1 MLHKPRGSL
10 MTAEQKV
17 PRKKVPTYHTF
28 FFRLLICRLRPGICV
43 FQFFDVAEVAI
54 INKMI

>member
-1 MLHKPRGSL
+1 

-17 PRKKVPTYHTF
+17 PRKKYLRNTCF
-28 FFRLLICRLRPGICV
+28 FSSPYLPFAAQDFV
-43 FQFFDVAEVAI
+43 FQFFDVAEVTI

>member
-1 MLHKPRGSL
+1 M
-10 MTAEQKV
+10 
-17 PRKKVPTYHTF
+17 F
-28 FFRLLICRLRPGICV
+28 FSSPYLPFAAQDLF